1 MYIVVPYCTF
11 VRYLTVEKL
20 FLFWDKKEA
29 VGISFILGQIEY
41 TYVTDFFTFL
51 AGALTYT

>member
-11 VRYLTVEKL
+11 VRYPTVKKL

-29 VGISFILGQIEY
+29 VGISFILGRIEY
-41 TYVTDFFTFL
+41 LVVTFVL
-51 AGALTYT
+51 KMSGGWVSEK